1 MTAPTWPEVA
11 TVVALHDRVIADFG
25 GLPGVRDQGLLE
37 SALARPQNLL
47 AYGTPSLF
55 EMAAAYGYG
64 LARNHAFLDG
74 NKRIVLVAID
84 VFLQLNGYELTATEA
99 DAVFTIRDL
108 ASGQLDETQLA
119 EWVTKHTERTS

>member
-1 MTAPTWPEVA
+1 VTAPTWLEV
-11 TVVALHDRVIADFG
+11 TTIIALHDRLIADFG

-47 AYGTPSLF
+47 AYGTPPLF

-64 LARNHAFLDG
+64 LARNRAFLDG
-74 NKRIVLVAID
+74 NKRIALVAID